1 MPASW
6 SPPHAFTMPKRLSTL
21 VNIALNYGFIE
32 NFRQSGPIGAAKSEY
47 LQKKGEMNVRKRLKK
62 ACCI

>member
-1 MPASW
+1 
-6 SPPHAFTMPKRLSTL
+6 MPKRLSTL